1 MAPLIIVVIKAKSS
15 FLTKLP
21 FKSADNVSVSYIT
34 LTGTFFYAQE
44 EFMKLKQLAVVG
56 LIASTLAL
64 SGCGAMSTAVKKRN
78 LDVKTQMSETI
89 WLEPSSEKTV
99 YLQIRNTSDKDMS
112 GLQAQISN
120 ELAAKGY
127 RVSSSPDTAY
137 YWIQAN
143 VLKAEKMDLREAQ
156 GFLKTGYEGAAMGAA
171 LGAGIT
177 AYNSSSAGATLG
189 VGLATGLIGMAA
201 DAMVED
207 VNYTMVTDLQ
217 ISERSKATV
226 TTDNIAAL
234 KQGTS
239 GVKVQTSSEQGNRA
253 KYQTRVVS
261 NANKVNL
268 KFEEA
273 KPVLEA
279 QLAKSIAGIM

>member
-1 MAPLIIVVIKAKSS
+1 
-15 FLTKLP
+15 
-21 FKSADNVSVSYIT
+21 
-34 LTGTFFYAQE
+34 
-44 EFMKLKQLAVVG
+44 MKNRNSLVAAVVVSC
-56 LIASTLAL
+56 LVL
-64 SGCGAMSTAVKKRN
+64 SGCSAVGTAIKKRN
-78 LDVKTQMSETI
+78 LDVKTQMSQTV

-99 YLQIRNTSDKDMS
+99 YIQIRNTSDKDMS
-112 GLQAQISN
+112 DLQTLLAQD
-120 ELAAKGY
+120 LRAKGY
-127 RVSSSPDTAY
+127 NVTSSPDSAY

-143 VLKAEKMDLREAQ
+143 VLKAEKMDLRQAQ
-156 GFLKTGYEGAAMGAA
+156 GLLSTGYEGAATGAA

-177 AYNSSSAGATLG
+177 AYNSTSGGAILG
-189 VGLATGLIGMAA
+189 VGLAAGLAGMAA

-207 VNYTMVTDLQ
+207 TNYTMVTDLQ

-234 KQGTS
+234 RQGNS
-239 GVKVQTSSEQGNRA
+239 GGKVQTSSEEGNRM

-279 QLAKSIAGIM
+279 QLAKSVAGIMN

>member
-1 MAPLIIVVIKAKSS
+1 MQLR
-15 FLTKLP
+15 
-21 FKSADNVSVSYIT
+21 N
-34 LTGTFFYAQE
+34 TFVA
-44 EFMKLKQLAVVG
+44 AVA
-56 LIASTLAL
+56 ASCLVL
-64 SGCGAMSTAVKKRN
+64 SGCSAMGTAIKKRN
-78 LDVKTQMSETI
+78 LDVKTQMSQTV

-99 YLQIRNTSDKDMS
+99 YIQVRNTSDKDMS
-112 GLQAQISN
+112 DLQTLLAQDLRN
-120 ELAAKGY
+120 KGY
-127 RVSSSPDTAY
+127 TVTTSPDAAY

-143 VLKAEKMDLREAQ
+143 VLKAEKMDLRTAQ
-156 GFLKTGYEGAAMGAA
+156 GLLGSGYEGAATGAA

-177 AYNSSSAGATLG
+177 AYNSSSSGAALG
-189 VGLATGLIGMAA
+189 VGLAAGLAGMAA

-207 VNYTMVTDLQ
+207 VNFTMVTDLQ

-226 TTDNIAAL
+226 TTDNVAAL
-234 KQGTS
+234 RQGTS
-239 GVKVQTSSEQGNRA
+239 GIKLQTSSEAGNRL

-279 QLAKSIAGIM
+279 QLAKSVANIM

>member
-1 MAPLIIVVIKAKSS
+1 MKNRNSLVAAMVVSC
-15 FLTKLP
+15 L
-21 FKSADNVSVSYIT
+21 V
-34 LTGTFFYAQE
+34 
-44 EFMKLKQLAVVG
+44 
-56 LIASTLAL
+56 L
-64 SGCGAMSTAVKKRN
+64 SGCSAVGTAIKKRN
-78 LDVKTQMSETI
+78 LDVKTQMSQTV

-99 YLQIRNTSDKDMS
+99 YIQIRNTSDKDMS
-112 GLQAQISN
+112 DLQTLLAQD
-120 ELAAKGY
+120 LRAKGY
-127 RVSSSPDTAY
+127 NVTSSPDSAY

-143 VLKAEKMDLREAQ
+143 VLKAEKMDLRQAQ
-156 GFLKTGYEGAAMGAA
+156 GLLSTGYEGAATGAA

-177 AYNSSSAGATLG
+177 AYNSTSGGAILG
-189 VGLATGLIGMAA
+189 VGLAAGLAGMAA

-207 VNYTMVTDLQ
+207 TNYTMVTDLQ

-234 KQGTS
+234 RQGNS
-239 GVKVQTSSEQGNRA
+239 GVKVQTSSEEGNRM

-279 QLAKSIAGIM
+279 QLAKSVAGIMN